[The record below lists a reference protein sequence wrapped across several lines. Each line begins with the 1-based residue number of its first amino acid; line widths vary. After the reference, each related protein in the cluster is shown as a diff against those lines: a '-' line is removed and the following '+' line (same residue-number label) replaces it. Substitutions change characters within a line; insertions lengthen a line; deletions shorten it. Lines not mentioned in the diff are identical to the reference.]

1 MNLDYP
7 LAIQRPGPHH
17 KAWAYVNTI
26 MGVICHSMEGYE
38 EGAWSQLDGDA
49 EVSWHFS
56 IMQDGAVYQ
65 HYRLDESPWHAGS
78 KAQNLRLI
86 GIEHEGVK
94 GEPLTPLQLKASV
107 ALVRWI
113 AREARWEG
121 LQRGVNLLEH
131 HEVNPA
137 TQCPSG
143 RIPWAAYTEEDDV
156 QLRDLDQRE
165 EQILGAALPLNAGNW
180 LSGAN
185 GNKGAQMVV
194 GSSPRQVLITIT
206 DEDWNKAAGA

>member
-1 MNLDYP
+1 MSELWYP
-7 LAIQRPGPHH
+7 DAIRDPAPTSKTWQL
-17 KAWAYVNTI
+17 VNTFQ
-26 MGVICHSMEGYE
+26 GVILHSMEGYWPAARAMLM
-38 EGAWSQLDGDA
+38 GSA
-49 EVSWHFS
+49 EVSWHYS
-56 IMQDGAVYQ
+56 ILQDGSVHA

-86 GIEHEGVK
+86 GVEHEGVK

-121 LQRGVNLLEH
+121 LQRGTTLMEH

-143 RIPWAAYTEEDDV
+143 RIPWAAYTEEEAVEVIKFVNADEIEAVRDTIAATVDDGV
-156 QLRDLDQRE
+156 QFVG
-165 EQILGAALPLNAGNW
+165 QIV
-180 LSGAN
+180 
-185 GNKGAQMVV
+185 KGYDVPPGYKAIIAVV
-194 GSSPRQVLITIT
+194 K
-206 DEDWNKAAGA
+206 E